1 MSIHQTAS
9 IFPNM
14 SAARNAA
21 LLAKVRALEARVDD
35 LTADKERLAAQLG
48 AEVDKNEELAAELS
62 VARAF
67 AFKTHVDLLARL
79 RRVDRPLSLLEEAS
93 IIKKFFGKAQFA
105 HRKTLAEEKE
115 EELPEPAAQ
124 PAADFGVES
133 AESAKSFGQVRWH
146 HVKRLAVD
154 RALAWEAKCV
164 QKEAKKA
171 GVCGANAGRRAK
183 TLRVTALAE
192 GNFVPLFARGG
203 VRRKGSKVNKA
214 HKENNRHNFK
224 EQLVN
229 LGALQ

>member
-1 MSIHQTAS
+1 MRV
-9 IFPNM
+9 
-14 SAARNAA
+14 ARNAA
-21 LLAKVRALEARVDD
+21 LLDKVRALEALVDD

-62 VARAF
+62 VAQAF

-79 RRVDRPLSLLEEAS
+79 RRVDRPVSPLEETT

-105 HRKTLAEEKE
+105 HRKALAEEKE
-115 EELPEPAAQ
+115 EELPEPATQ
-124 PAADFGVES
+124 PALDFGVES

-154 RALAWEAKCV
+154 RASAWEAKCV

-183 TLRVTALAE
+183 ALRVAALAE
-192 GNFVPLFARGG
+192 GCFVPLFARGG

-214 HKENNRHNFK
+214 QHKDNNRHNFK
-224 EQLVN
+224 GQLVN
-229 LGALQ
+229 LGAFQ